1 MNRNNNSNYKMD
13 LNKILKNN
21 YNNNNMNRYKLGNNN
36 YRIKK

>member
-21 YNNNNMNRYKLGNNN
+21 YNNMNKYKLDNNN
-36 YRIKK
+36 YK

>member
-1 MNRNNNSNYKMD
+1 MNRNNNSNYNMG

-21 YNNNNMNRYKLGNNN
+21 YNNMNKYKLGNNN

>member
-1 MNRNNNSNYKMD
+1 MNMNNKSNYKMD

-21 YNNNNMNRYKLGNNN
+21 YNNNNMNKYKLDNNN

>member
-21 YNNNNMNRYKLGNNN
+21 QNNMNKYKLDNNN